1 MFLCVRTTYPDIV
14 EPPVLDGAV
23 QDTDTPLSV
32 GLTDTVL
39 GAPGAARGAVDTA
52 TEVLDEVC
60 GQVAS
65 EFALL

>member
-1 MFLCVRTTYPDIV
+1 M
-14 EPPVLDGAV
+14 LDGAV
-23 QDTDTPLSV
+23 QDTDTALSA

-39 GAPGAARGAVDTA
+39 GALGTARGVVDTA
-52 TEVLDEVC
+52 TEVLGEVG

>member
-1 MFLCVRTTYPDIV
+1 MS
-14 EPPVLDGAV
+14 DGAV
-23 QDTDTPLSV
+23 QDTDTALSA

-39 GAPGAARGAVDTA
+39 GAPGTARGAVDTA
-52 TEVLDEVC
+52 TEVLGEVG